1 MVLFVSEKKT
11 TVFWNGATKPFFFS
25 SGDSSYVSALN
36 NFFGI
41 ERLVCLFSS
50 KIV

>member
-1 MVLFVSEKKT
+1 MVLFVSEKNN
-11 TVFWNGATKPFFFS
+11 VFLEWSNKAVFFS
-25 SGDSSYVSALN
+25 NGDSSYVSALN
-36 NFFGI
+36 NFVGI